1 MAEKED
7 KLDSSI
13 GTILTAMVSVIV
25 LAYVAIPIIS
35 DAINSLTGDNA
46 STYGDLLSV
55 TVIIMIVGI
64 IIFVIRGYNNHGR

>member
-7 KLDSSI
+7 KLDLSI
-13 GTILTAMVSVIV
+13 GTILTAMVSIIV
-25 LAYVAIPIIS
+25 LAYVAIPVIT
-35 DAINSLTGDNA
+35 DAIDSLTGTKA

-55 TVIIMIVGI
+55 VVIIMIVGI

>member
-13 GTILTAMVSVIV
+13 GTILTAMVSIIV
-25 LAYVAIPIIS
+25 LAYVAIPIIT
-35 DAINSLTGDNA
+35 DAIGSLTGENA
-46 STYGDLLSV
+46 ATYGSLLSV
-55 TVIIMIVGI
+55 VVIIMIVGI

>member
-13 GTILTAMVSVIV
+13 GTILTAMVSIIV

-35 DAINSLTGDNA
+35 DAIGSLTGEKA
-46 STYGDLLSV
+46 ATYGSLLSV
-55 TVIIMIVGI
+55 VVIIMIVGI